1 MESSEQYLPGDEEK
15 VVIDFNSVEFFAE
28 IAEIKGK
35 KLASMDK
42 GLRIIL
48 DTNGYDGLMGKLD
61 ELWNTEESVR
71 VIICKQEI

>member
-1 MESSEQYLPGDEEK
+1 MESSKQYLPEDEEK
-15 VVIDFNSVEFFAE
+15 VAINFNSVEFFAE

-48 DTNGYDGLMGKLD
+48 DTNAYDGLMGKLD
-61 ELWNTEESVR
+61 ELWNTDELVK
-71 VIICKQEI
+71 VIICKTKI